1 MTSVTAWLLLV
12 SEKGK
17 EEKMTTGEKI
27 ARLRKENNYTQEQLA
42 QLLGV
47 SRQSIS
53 KYESDIAYPETE
65 KLIRLGEIFDCSLDY
80 LLKEHIEDKE
90 ETGFHGQETSSNV
103 TIDAKKLVDEAVHKI
118 VTFNFEKKSQKTIMG
133 LPLWHVGKHA
143 KGIIAIGMTARG
155 VVSIGFCSLGIISFG
170 LFSVGLFALGVL
182 ALGMLA
188 FGSFAAGVL
197 ACGGFA
203 AGVIALG
210 GLATGEFAFG
220 GLANGHYFAWGDMA
234 QGMFAIGESDAV
246 GQCFEH
252 LGELPE
258 DVKAHMVVQMYDKV
272 PSIYHW
278 IVDVISRIF

>member
-80 LLKEHIEDKE
+80 LLKEDIEEKDR
-90 ETGFHGQETSSNV
+90 TGFQTQSIASSETV
-103 TIDAKKLVDEAVHKI
+103 HAKTLVEEAVHKF
-118 VTFNFEKKSQKTIMG
+118 VDFDKKSKKTIMG
-133 LPLWHVGKHA
+133 LPLWHIGKHA
-143 KGIIAIGMTARG
+143 KGIIAIGMTAKG
-155 VVSIGFCSLGIISFG
+155 VVSIGLCSMGFISLGVISLGI
-170 LFSVGLFALGVL
+170 
-182 ALGMLA
+182 LA
-188 FGSFAAGVL
+188 FGAFSLGLIALGSLAAGVF
-197 ACGGFA
+197 ACGGVA

-210 GLATGEFAFG
+210 GIAAGDFAFG
-220 GLANGHYFAWGDMA
+220 GLAVADYFAYGDIA
-234 QGMFAIGESDAV
+234 RGMFAIGESDAV

-258 DVKAHMVVQMYDKV
+258 DAKVDMVVQMYDKV

-278 IVDVISRIF
+278 IVDIISRIL